1 MIMEEDLSV
10 INTNTKIEKIKN
22 LLIDNKKLF
31 ISLIVLLILVL
42 ISFFGFKEYQKNQKV
57 KVSDYYNSIIIKYS
71 PEIRNQTANNLI
83 EVINKKDSTYSP
95 LALYFIIDNKL
106 ISDDKKINDLFDM
119 IINKTSLEKEIKNL
133 IIYKKA
139 LYFADKIDEN
149 ELLAILNPVINSDSV
164 WRSHSLYLMAEFFYS
179 KNQKQKSKD
188 FFNQILQLKDANI
201 DILKETQKRLNRDL
215 SD

>member
-1 MIMEEDLSV
+1 MEEDLSV

>member
-1 MIMEEDLSV
+1 MEEDLSV

-31 ISLIVLLILVL
+31 ISLIILLILVL

-71 PEIRNQTANNLI
+71 SETRNQTANNLI

-139 LYFADKIDEN
+139 LYFADKINEN

-179 KNQKQKSKD
+179 KDQKQKSKE
-188 FFNQILQLKDANI
+188 FFIQIMNLENANQDLKIEA
-201 DILKETQKRLNRDL
+201 QKKLNRDL
-215 SD
+215 SE

>member
-1 MIMEEDLSV
+1 M
-10 INTNTKIEKIKN
+10 
-22 LLIDNKKLF
+22 
-31 ISLIVLLILVL
+31 
-42 ISFFGFKEYQKNQKV
+42 
-57 KVSDYYNSIIIKYS
+57 
-71 PEIRNQTANNLI
+71 
-83 EVINKKDSTYSP
+83 
-95 LALYFIIDNKL
+95 
-106 ISDDKKINDLFDM
+106 
-119 IINKTSLEKEIKNL
+119 
-133 IIYKKA
+133 
-139 LYFADKIDEN
+139 YFADKINEN

>member
-1 MIMEEDLSV
+1 MEEDLSV

-71 PEIRNQTANNLI
+71 SETRNQTANNLI

-139 LYFADKIDEN
+139 LYFADKINEN

-164 WRSHSLYLMAEFFYS
+164 WKSHSLYLMAEFFYS

>member
-1 MIMEEDLSV
+1 MEEDLSV

-31 ISLIVLLILVL
+31 ISLIVLFILVL

-71 PEIRNQTANNLI
+71 PETRNQTANNLI

-106 ISDDKKINDLFDM
+106 ISDEKKINDLFDI

-139 LYFADKIDEN
+139 LYFADKINEN
-149 ELLAILNPVINSDSV
+149 ELLAK
-164 WRSHSLYLMAEFFYS
+164 YKAF
-179 KNQKQKSKD
+179 
-188 FFNQILQLKDANI
+188 
-201 DILKETQKRLNRDL
+201 
-215 SD
+215 

>member
-1 MIMEEDLSV
+1 MEEDLSV

-31 ISLIVLLILVL
+31 ISLIVLFILVL

-57 KVSDYYNSIIIKYS
+57 KVSDFYNSIIIKYS
-71 PEIRNQTANNLI
+71 PETRNQTANNLI

-106 ISDDKKINDLFDM
+106 ISDEKKINDLFDM

-139 LYFADKIDEN
+139 LYFADKINEN

-164 WRSHSLYLMAEFFYS
+164 WRSHSLYLMAEF
-179 KNQKQKSKD
+179 
-188 FFNQILQLKDANI
+188 L
-201 DILKETQKRLNRDL
+201 
-215 SD
+215 

>member
-1 MIMEEDLSV
+1 MEEDLSV

-71 PEIRNQTANNLI
+71 PETRNQTANYLI

-95 LALYFIIDNKL
+95 LALYFIIDNNL
-106 ISDDKKINDLFDM
+106 ITDIDKVNKLFDEL
-119 IINKTSLEKEIKNL
+119 IYETSLDKEIRNL
-133 IIYKKA
+133 IIYKKGLYNADQSDESELLEILKPLINSKSIWSSHA
-139 LYFADKIDEN
+139 LYLI
-149 ELLAILNPVINSDSV
+149 
-164 WRSHSLYLMAEFFYS
+164 AEFFYS
-179 KNQKQKSKD
+179 KNEKQKAKD
-188 FFNQILQLKDANI
+188 FFLKIIELENSNQ
-201 DILKETQKRLNRDL
+201 DIIRETQKRLKRDL

>member
-1 MIMEEDLSV
+1 MEEDLSV

-31 ISLIVLLILVL
+31 ISLIVLFILVL

-71 PEIRNQTANNLI
+71 SETRNQTANNLI

-139 LYFADKIDEN
+139 LYFADKINEN

-164 WRSHSLYLMAEFFYS
+164 WKSHSLYLMAEFFYS

>member
-1 MIMEEDLSV
+1 MEEDLSV

-71 PEIRNQTANNLI
+71 SETRNQTANNLI

>member
-1 MIMEEDLSV
+1 MEEDLSV

-31 ISLIVLLILVL
+31 ISLIVLFILVL

-71 PEIRNQTANNLI
+71 TETRNQTANNLI

-106 ISDDKKINDLFDM
+106 ISDEKKINDLFDM

-139 LYFADKIDEN
+139 LYFADKINEN

>member
-1 MIMEEDLSV
+1 MEEDLSV

-71 PEIRNQTANNLI
+71 SETRNQTANNLI

-139 LYFADKIDEN
+139 LYFADKINEN

-179 KNQKQKSKD
+179 KDQKQKSKE

>member
-1 MIMEEDLSV
+1 MKV
-10 INTNTKIEKIKN
+10 
-22 LLIDNKKLF
+22 
-31 ISLIVLLILVL
+31 LVL

-71 PEIRNQTANNLI
+71 PETRNQTANNLI

-106 ISDDKKINDLFDM
+106 ISDEKKINDLFDI

-139 LYFADKIDEN
+139 LYFADKINEN
-149 ELLAILNPVINSDSV
+149 ELLTILNPVINSDSV

>member
-1 MIMEEDLSV
+1 MEEDLSV

-31 ISLIVLLILVL
+31 ISLIVLFILVL

-71 PEIRNQTANNLI
+71 PETRNQTANNLI

-106 ISDDKKINDLFDM
+106 ISDEKKINDLFDM

-139 LYFADKIDEN
+139 LYN
-149 ELLAILNPVINSDSV
+149 
-164 WRSHSLYLMAEFFYS
+164 
-179 KNQKQKSKD
+179 
-188 FFNQILQLKDANI
+188 
-201 DILKETQKRLNRDL
+201 TKRLKTK
-215 SD
+215 

>member
-1 MIMEEDLSV
+1 MEEDLSV

-31 ISLIVLLILVL
+31 ISLIVLFILVL

-106 ISDDKKINDLFDM
+106 ISDEKKINDLFDM

-139 LYFADKIDEN
+139 LYFADKINEN
-149 ELLAILNPVINSDSV
+149 ELLAILNPVIKSDSV

-201 DILKETQKRLNRDL
+201 DILKETRKRLNRDL

>member
-1 MIMEEDLSV
+1 M
-10 INTNTKIEKIKN
+10 
-22 LLIDNKKLF
+22 
-31 ISLIVLLILVL
+31 
-42 ISFFGFKEYQKNQKV
+42 
-57 KVSDYYNSIIIKYS
+57 
-71 PEIRNQTANNLI
+71 
-83 EVINKKDSTYSP
+83 
-95 LALYFIIDNKL
+95 

-139 LYFADKIDEN
+139 LYFADKINEN

>member
-1 MIMEEDLSV
+1 MEEDLSV

-22 LLIDNKKLF
+22 LFIDNKKLL
-31 ISLIVLLILVL
+31 ISLIVLLILIL

-106 ISDDKKINDLFDM
+106 ISDDKKINDLFDL

-139 LYFADKIDEN
+139 LFNADRVNEN

-164 WRSHSLYLMAEFFYS
+164 WRSHSLYLIAEFFYS

-188 FFNQILQLKDANI
+188 FFNKILLLKDANI

>member
-1 MIMEEDLSV
+1 MEEDLSV

-31 ISLIVLLILVL
+31 ISLIVLLILAL

-57 KVSDYYNSIIIKYS
+57 KISDYYNSIIIKYS
-71 PEIRNQTANNLI
+71 LETRNQTANNLI

-139 LYFADKIDEN
+139 LYFADKINEN

-179 KNQKQKSKD
+179 KNQKQKSKE